1 MTINFTSASDFV
13 SATAA
18 KIKSFRSLPT
28 GWHYGQGGPLR
39 ADVVNKALE
48 IDGYY
53 RQLGFTTTDAF
64 PGANGELMITAYRE
78 LHCIETTLSTDL
90 RYSVTHERDDAE
102 MSATQDVSEIIAK
115 RIINQIGAE
124 IWRSFGLSTESTTT
138 KGGKGSQASRSK
150 TQKVVVFLSFSESV
164 WMPQRSPFA
173 NTSAPIAS
181 RESLAS
187 PRFTGVPSINTS

>member
-18 KIKSFRSLPT
+18 KIKSFRSLPI

-64 PGANGELMITAYRE
+64 PGANGELMITAYRGI
-78 LHCIETTLSTDL
+78 HCIETTISTDL

-102 MSATQDVSEIIAK
+102 ISATQDVSEINAK

-124 IWRSFGLSTESTTT
+124 IWRG
-138 KGGKGSQASRSK
+138 SRSL
-150 TQKVVVFLSFSESV
+150 TEADVSQY
-164 WMPQRSPFA
+164 WPQ
-173 NTSAPIAS
+173 
-181 RESLAS
+181 
-187 PRFTGVPSINTS
+187 